1 MTTTTVFTEYPE
13 ACGSLVITMALASG
27 ALKRKDWRLA
37 RALLDEELRIFL
49 RSPVMTPEERTW
61 MIEAVGRAAKK

>member
-1 MTTTTVFTEYPE
+1 M
-13 ACGSLVITMALASG
+13 TMALASG